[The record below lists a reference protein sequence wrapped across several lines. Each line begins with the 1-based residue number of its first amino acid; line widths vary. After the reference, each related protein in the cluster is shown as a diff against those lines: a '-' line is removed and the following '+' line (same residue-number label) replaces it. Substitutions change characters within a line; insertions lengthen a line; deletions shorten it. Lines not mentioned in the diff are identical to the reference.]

1 MERRLRCALQRVVQ
15 IIRKR
20 VEYVLDMVRVSK
32 HAQQMGVQMWLRR
45 EEYVSDMG
53 LGQKDVLSPDATNTP
68 IGEGYAYLM
77 EHL

>member
-1 MERRLRCALQRVVQ
+1 
-15 IIRKR
+15 
-20 VEYVLDMVRVSK
+20 
-32 HAQQMGVQMWLRR
+32 MWLRR